1 MRFKASI
8 SFARFPSFWAHI
20 LMAERVGKSA
30 VLIFSAQTVRMMI
43 RNEADTMMQYSSLVT
58 DAVFSSFRC
67 ESRTNN
73 IIALEILVE
82 NAIAGLVAGTGG
94 DSVTL
99 KLTKRDAAEY
109 LRVETVP
116 RDGGVSLAQDLPVRV
131 ISSAEM
137 VRYAP
142 PQLPPPAAS
151 LFLPAPR
158 VLSAVVD
165 RLKILGKV
173 IRIDAS
179 SPPDASAELV
189 VGVDMDLVSTRTYFR
204 GLAGDTDAANTAGG
218 VAKCSIAARDFSRTL
233 HGVVALAATHAVQ
246 TRLAVVADAA
256 LYVSILLE
264 DGSGDISMIHSIMS
278 VDD

>member
-1 MRFKASI
+1 
-8 SFARFPSFWAHI
+8 
-20 LMAERVGKSA
+20 MAERVGKSA

-99 KLTKRDAAEY
+99 KLTKRDAAQY

-179 SPPDASAELV
+179 SPPDGSAELV

-204 GLAGDTDAANTAGG
+204 GLAGDMDGAGTDG

-233 HGVVALAATHAVQ
+233 HGIVALAATHALQ
-246 TRLAVVADAA
+246 TRLAVVTDAA

-264 DGSGDISMIHSIMS
+264 DGSGDLSMIHSIMS